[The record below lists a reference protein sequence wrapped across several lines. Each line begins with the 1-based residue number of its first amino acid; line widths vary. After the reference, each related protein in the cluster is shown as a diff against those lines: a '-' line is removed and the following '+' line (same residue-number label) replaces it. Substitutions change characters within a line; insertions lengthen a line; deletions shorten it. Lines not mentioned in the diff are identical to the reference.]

1 MVMDGKERLFSTL
14 IYAIL
19 LLLSVCVVFPL
30 LYVLAVSLTP
40 FSEVLK
46 NGGFAIIPKQ
56 VTFEAYALF
65 LQTSTIPRAYG
76 ISFFVTAVGTF
87 INVALTVLMAY
98 PLSKKTLPGRSLLLF
113 LIMFTM
119 MFSGGI
125 IPTYLIVKATGLLN
139 SVWAMII
146 PTAVGT
152 FSLLIT
158 KTFFENIPES
168 LIEAARIDGASE
180 SRVLL
185 SVILPM
191 SLPVIATIS
200 TFYGVMHWNEF
211 FNAVMYITDASLYPL
226 QVVLRNILNASMTSE
241 INLEQT
247 VPATTLQMAGV
258 ILTALPIV
266 TVYPFIQKY
275 FTKGML
281 VGAVK
286 G

>member
-1 MVMDGKERLFSTL
+1 MVMNSKERWYEGTV
-14 IYAIL
+14 YVAL
-19 LLLSVCVVFPL
+19 LLLAALVVFPL
-30 LYVLAVSLTP
+30 LYVLSVSLTP
-40 FSEVLK
+40 YSEVMK
-46 NGGFAIIPKQ
+46 NGGFRIIPTQ
-56 VTFEAYALF
+56 ITWEAYGMF
-65 LQTSTIPRAYG
+65 LKDSTIPRAYG
-76 ISFFVTAVGTF
+76 VSFFVTIIGTLL
-87 INVALTVLMAY
+87 NVILTVLMAY
-98 PLSKKTLPGRSLLLF
+98 PLSKKTLPGRSALLF
-113 LIMFTM
+113 IVMFTM

-139 SVWAMII
+139 SVWSMII

-180 SRVLL
+180 SRVL
-185 SVILPM
+185 VRIILPM
-191 SLPVIATIS
+191 SLPVVATIA

-211 FNAVMYITDASLYPL
+211 FNAVMYITDTDKLPL
-226 QVVLRNILNASMTSE
+226 QVVLRGILTASMSSE
-241 INLEQT
+241 INSEKT
-247 VPATTLQMAGV
+247 VPTTTLQMAGV
-258 ILTALPIV
+258 ILSALPV
-266 TVYPFIQKY
+266 VATYPFIQKY